1 MDGGDRSGYKQIA
14 KAVDA
19 VYIVPSTAGT
29 GSSICSATQQWVSI
43 EVISSKAIIKSI
55 TAAGLANASVIDTKS
70 TFPQGAKFECSKI
83 TIIQLSTLEPL
94 GKVIAHE
101 RVLI

>member
-14 KAVDA
+14 KAVDS

-29 GSSICSATQQWVSI
+29 GASICSATEQWVSV
-43 EVISSKAIIKSI
+43 EVISSAAIIKSM
-55 TAAGLANASVIDTKS
+55 TAAGLANASVIDTGM

-83 TIIQLSTLEPL
+83 TVIQLSTKEPL

-101 RVLI
+101 RVLK